1 MYQNCRVQE
10 KQNLTQ
16 VALNSEGY
24 LLVIELSNLK
34 IRCDK
39 CETFSSGS
47 ILAPRTHFLYV
58 SQLCSLQCP
67 LPPEDGSHRDSQRT
81 KNHFSKKC
89 SAKNLF
95 LCHQLRLSHVL
106 IPKQITVA
114 KEMACTNW
122 LKGQQPTSRDNP
134 A

>member
-39 CETFSSGS
+39 CETF
-47 ILAPRTHFLYV
+47 P
-58 SQLCSLQCP
+58 
-67 LPPEDGSHRDSQRT
+67 
-81 KNHFSKKC
+81 
-89 SAKNLF
+89 
-95 LCHQLRLSHVL
+95 
-106 IPKQITVA
+106 VA
-114 KEMACTNW
+114 
-122 LKGQQPTSRDNP
+122 QY
-134 A
+134 